1 MEFLIRNRLGDR
13 LLTSKY
19 EWQIEAE
26 LDKNVIAKLAAET
39 KLDTTLVQILYRR
52 GYQTATAIE
61 NFIHPSDSELN
72 DAFLLY
78 DIDKAVER
86 IQTAAFAGEKIV
98 VYGDYDVDG
107 ITATAVMYST
117 LEQLGADVSYYVPD
131 RFKDGYGPN
140 KAAYQRLIEAGAQL
154 IVTVDNGVAGHEAI
168 DYANSQGVDVVVTD
182 HHELPPTLPA
192 AYALVHP
199 RHPKGNYP
207 FGGLAGVGVA
217 FKVATALLDEVP
229 SDMLDLVALGTV
241 ADLVPLVKENR
252 LLVRYG
258 LEVLKTN
265 PRLGLK
271 SLYELAQLNPEE
283 LTEQTIAFQ
292 LAPRLNSLGRIAQ
305 AKLGVELLTTEE
317 LTAANQLAAS
327 CQAYNQ
333 QRQELVEQITA
344 QALAKVAANDTNAV
358 NLVYE
363 RGWHE
368 GVLGI
373 VASRLVEETGKP
385 SLVLSVNEAGL
396 AKGSG
401 RSVAG
406 FDLFAALDH
415 QRDLLDKFGG
425 HEMACGLTI
434 AEASLPKLQ
443 VQLNAEAKTQ
453 GLTAQTK
460 QPLHIDA
467 ELKLEQITPTFYQ
480 QLQSLAP
487 FGTENEE
494 PLFLITGYDSLAA
507 KAIGKENNHLRL
519 ELSGSGAGPSISGVA
534 FSLGNQAVTTIVA
547 HSEALRFVGTLSEN
561 KWRNQV
567 SLQIMIKD
575 LELDQDKS
583 QGVIIDQRTNKLRK
597 SLFTK
602 VASYI
607 FFDAKLKEKVTPLL
621 PSGAN
626 ALLAAEI
633 DDAYQAQ
640 ELYLVDCPQSLT
652 QLEALLPRLEFAK
665 LYLLFYQQD
674 NAYLLGLPTR
684 EQFAR
689 VYRFSASHKNVAIY
703 QRLDEL
709 ANYLKIRREL
719 LIFIL
724 QVFFELGFVKIENGL
739 MNYVPDV
746 KAQAL
751 ENAEC
756 YQARKLRMQA
766 ESTLLFSNSTSLTQ
780 YLTKFLKR

>member
-26 LDKNVIAKLAAET
+26 LDKNVIAKLATET
-39 KLDTTLVQILYRR
+39 KLDATLVQILYRR

-258 LEVLKTN
+258 LEVLRTN

-344 QALAKVAANDTNAV
+344 QALAKVAANDTNAI

-385 SLVLSVNEAGL
+385 SLVLSASEDGL

-415 QRDLLDKFGG
+415 QRDL
-425 HEMACGLTI
+425 
-434 AEASLPKLQ
+434 
-443 VQLNAEAKTQ
+443 
-453 GLTAQTK
+453 
-460 QPLHIDA
+460 
-467 ELKLEQITPTFYQ
+467 
-480 QLQSLAP
+480 
-487 FGTENEE
+487 
-494 PLFLITGYDSLAA
+494 
-507 KAIGKENNHLRL
+507 
-519 ELSGSGAGPSISGVA
+519 
-534 FSLGNQAVTTIVA
+534 
-547 HSEALRFVGTLSEN
+547 
-561 KWRNQV
+561 
-567 SLQIMIKD
+567 
-575 LELDQDKS
+575 
-583 QGVIIDQRTNKLRK
+583 
-597 SLFTK
+597 
-602 VASYI
+602 
-607 FFDAKLKEKVTPLL
+607 
-621 PSGAN
+621 
-626 ALLAAEI
+626 
-633 DDAYQAQ
+633 
-640 ELYLVDCPQSLT
+640 
-652 QLEALLPRLEFAK
+652 
-665 LYLLFYQQD
+665 
-674 NAYLLGLPTR
+674 
-684 EQFAR
+684 
-689 VYRFSASHKNVAIY
+689 
-703 QRLDEL
+703 
-709 ANYLKIRREL
+709 
-719 LIFIL
+719 
-724 QVFFELGFVKIENGL
+724 
-739 MNYVPDV
+739 
-746 KAQAL
+746 
-751 ENAEC
+751 
-756 YQARKLRMQA
+756 
-766 ESTLLFSNSTSLTQ
+766 
-780 YLTKFLKR
+780 